1 MNFNFFAS
9 LFNKQPKK
17 SKQSILSC
25 EIIDLLRRISQN
37 NNFYFYKNLSITHE
51 NANILIPLLVFD
63 PQRGIYLFECKEW
76 SFDTL
81 KLAKIKNSPHAPNAN
96 NTLAYDNMQDIIRK
110 KYPEIKIFNFLL
122 TQNLTFEEYDNL
134 HSDIQTYLPY
144 EKIIFSNSS
153 QEEILS
159 KLNDCTPID
168 NSMTQTNEILEKIFS
183 QHLISN
189 QQIKNIK
196 FINSHPI
203 ATAMQLI
210 STHSENNLNETI
222 VCISNSLNKINLE
235 EDLKFF
241 IKENAHVV
249 LSDYE
254 VLSTKKADITILLD
268 IDEVDEQQLQG
279 ALNIGKN
286 LIYIIYESKCDKI
299 TNLKKYFKE
308 KK

>member
-9 LFNKQPKK
+9 LFDKQSKK

-25 EIIDLLRRISQN
+25 KIIDLLRLISQK
-37 NNFYFYKNLSITHE
+37 NNFYFFKNLSLAHE
-51 NANILIPLLVFD
+51 NKSIIIPLLIFD

-76 SFDTL
+76 SFEML
-81 KLAKIKNSPHAPNAN
+81 KLAKIQNSSHAPHAN
-96 NTLAYDNMQDIIRK
+96 NTLAYDNIRDLIK
-110 KYPEIKIFNFLL
+110 KKHPKIKIFNFLL

-134 HSDIQTYLPY
+134 HFDVQTYLPY
-144 EKIIFSNSS
+144 ERMIFSDST

-159 KLNDCTPID
+159 KFNDCTPID
-168 NSMTQTNEILEKIFS
+168 DSMPQINEILEKIFS
-183 QHLISN
+183 QYLISH
-189 QQIKNIK
+189 QQIKDIK
-196 FINSHPI
+196 FIQAHPI

-210 STHSENNLNETI
+210 STHSEHNLNETI
-222 VCISNSLNKINLE
+222 VCISNRLHKINLE

-241 IKENAHVV
+241 VKENAHVV

-254 VLSTKKADITILLD
+254 TLSTKEADIIILLD
-268 IDEVDEQQLQG
+268 VDEVDELQLQD
-279 ALNIGKN
+279 ALSIGKN

-299 TNLKKYFKE
+299 TNLKKILQG